1 MVSRIDQLIN
11 EIEEF
16 IDSCKYQPLSNTKI
30 LVNKEELEELLVELR
45 LRIPDEIK
53 QYQKI
58 ISNRDAIINE
68 AHQQADSILQQATA
82 QTNQLV
88 NEHEIMQRAYAQAN
102 QLIEQATAQAQSIL
116 DNATEDANNIRM
128 GAVSYTDEM
137 LSKLQYII
145 EHSIKDNKEKY
156 NSLISDLENVLAVVN
171 NNRNELNASSED
183 DDSEEISSQELEEA
197 SKEDFNVDIPI
208 SK

>member
-1 MVSRIDQLIN
+1 
-11 EIEEF
+11 
-16 IDSCKYQPLSNTKI
+16 
-30 LVNKEELEELLVELR
+30 
-45 LRIPDEIK
+45 
-53 QYQKI
+53 
-58 ISNRDAIINE
+58 
-68 AHQQADSILQQATA
+68 
-82 QTNQLV
+82 
-88 NEHEIMQRAYAQAN
+88 MQRAYAQAN

-183 DDSEEISSQELEEA
+183 DDIEEISTQEPSEEKPEEA